1 MQDDTSALLAVR
13 PGPLRDALRVL
24 MSTIPRI
31 GTVQE
36 ARDTLSMLDMV
47 VKHHPVLVLLEAG
60 LPGGG
65 GGSAIE
71 RIKAIWPQAQCLVLA
86 DTCQEKRAARAAN
99 ADAVLLK
106 GLPPAKLVET
116 IEGLLPG
123 HER

>member
-1 MQDDTSALLAVR
+1 MNGDTSTLLAVR
-13 PGPLRDALRVL
+13 PGPLLDALRVL

-31 GTVQE
+31 GTVRE
-36 ARDTLSMLDMV
+36 ARDAPSMLDIV
-47 VKHHPVLVLLEAG
+47 IQHHPVLVLLEAG

-65 GGSAIE
+65 GWSAIE
-71 RIKAIWPQAQCLVLA
+71 RIKAVWPQAQCLVLA

-106 GLPPAKLVET
+106 GLPPAQLVET

-123 HER
+123 HEG

>member
-1 MQDDTSALLAVR
+1 MKGDTSALLAVR

-31 GTVQE
+31 GIVQE
-36 ARDTLSMLDMV
+36 ARDAPSMLDMAIE
-47 VKHHPVLVLLEAG
+47 HHPALVLLEAG

-65 GGSAIE
+65 GWSAID
-71 RIKAIWPQAQCLVLA
+71 RIKAIWPEALFLVLA
-86 DTCQEKRAARAAN
+86 DTCQEKRAARAAH

-106 GLPPAKLVET
+106 GLPPAQLVET

-123 HER
+123 HGG